1 MTTSSQSNA
10 GNDKLTLKLRK
21 RKTPSTDDG
30 YPDFFDNRHKRKM
43 LKLAEIKPSDAFYDL
58 GCGDAS
64 LLILAVKEF
73 NVKEAIGIESHP
85 SRYRKAKCNVKKQ
98 KLSNR
103 ISIIEEDIYQADL
116 SEADVIFKI
125 HSEGEF
131 DLQQLFSTNIR
142 NGTRIIKHD
151 LPLLGYLPDRI
162 DYPFY
167 RMTFPLKKAL
177 TKNHWACAVLGKRNA
192 HINDVWHELFYY
204 NFAKDYDKKEI
215 DTFWSIL
222 SNRIKR

>member
-1 MTTSSQSNA
+1 MTTSIQTNA
-10 GNDKLTLKLRK
+10 ENDKLTLKLRK

-85 SRYRKAKCNVKKQ
+85 LRYRKAKWNVKKQ

-103 ISIIEEDIYQADL
+103 ISIIEEDMYQADL

-131 DLQQLFSTNIR
+131 DLQQLFSKNIR
-142 NGTRIIKHD
+142 NGTRLIKHD

-162 DYPFY
+162 DNPFY
-167 RMTFPLKKAL
+167 RMSFPLKKAL
-177 TKNHWACAVLGKRNA
+177 TKNHWASEVLGKRNA
-192 HINDVWHELFYY
+192 HINDVWYELFYY
-204 NFAKDYDKKEI
+204 NFAKDYSKYEI
-215 DTFWSIL
+215 DTFRNIL